1 MYCECCLQRLSGAV
15 CGAHVWDDR
24 RPAWRLSQVVHVA
37 RLPVS
42 ARRRGIGLEL
52 QIWSRP
58 LFCLVGVLWRRAR
71 SPSDV
76 FTRRAPLLTAV
87 DRCRRL
93 WDEGGLGGGGGIA
106 VRAGSV
112 SVSLLSEPTSE
123 THQQAGRTPRRAV
136 RSAFH
141 VLGYVS
147 LR

>member
-58 LFCLVGVLWRRAR
+58 FCLVGVLWRRAR

-93 WDEGGLGGGGGIA
+93 WDEGGVGGGGGRGESQSA
-106 VRAGSV
+106 RDLYRCPCSANPR
-112 SVSLLSEPTSE
+112 LRLTSKLD
-123 THQQAGRTPRRAV
+123 ARRDV
-136 RSAFH
+136 QCVQRFTFSAT
-141 VLGYVS
+141 S
-147 LR
+147 R